1 MRRRVLI
8 GVICALG
15 AGLTAA
21 PWAVSAS
28 SHREAPLIAEDPVA
42 DNTDLYAFVSPDATG
57 TVTLV
62 ANYIPFEQPAGGP
75 NFYRFGDDV
84 LYQFHV
90 DNVGDGRSHLT
101 FSFRFNTTTVNP
113 QSFLYNTGP
122 ISFDAVHHRYTN
134 WNRPQTYTVTVQK
147 NNGDEKNGDDD
158 DSSRVLGTG
167 LLTPPDVVGK
177 TSTGNAAHYHA
188 LAQAAVHTLHSEDG
202 DVTVFAGQRDDPFFA
217 NLGGI
222 FDLLT
227 LPPFGTKGQDYLAGL
242 NVQSIVLRVPKTMLH
257 SENPKDPVVGVWASA
272 SRHKVTVLDQGKKRS
287 EGPWVQVSRLG
298 NPLVNEVIMNYAT
311 KDLFNGSQPKDDSQF
326 VNRFLTPELAAIIH
340 ALIDPQTPTT
350 NRQDLVAVL
359 LTGLPG
365 LNKSA
370 LAKPTLADELRLNMS
385 IAPSSTDPNA
395 VNRLGVLGGQL
406 DGWPDGRRLADDVL
420 DIAVQA
426 VAGATAGVS
435 IPSVVGDGVNAN
447 DVPFQLHFPYL
458 ADPHAP

>member
-1 MRRRVLI
+1 MRRPVLI

-15 AGLTAA
+15 AGLSIT

-42 DNTDLYAFVSPDATG
+42 DNTDVYAFVSPDATD
-57 TVTLV
+57 TVTL
-62 ANYIPFEQPAGGP
+62 AADYIPFEQPAGGP

-84 LYQFHV
+84 LYQFHI
-90 DNVGDGRSHLT
+90 DNVGDGRSHIT
-101 FSFRFNTTTVNP
+101 FSFRFNTTTVNN

-122 ISFDAVHHRYTN
+122 ISFDAVHNRYTN
-134 WNRPQTYTVTVQK
+134 WNRPQTYTVTME
-147 NNGDEKNGDDD
+147 NGDED
-158 DSSRVLGTG
+158 SRVLGTG

-177 TSTGNAAHYHA
+177 TSTGSAANYHA
-188 LAQAAVHTLHSEDG
+188 LAQAAVHTLHTEDG
-202 DVTVFAGQRDDPFFA
+202 NVTVFAGQRDDPFFA

-227 LPPFGTKGQDYLAGL
+227 LPAFGTKGVDYLAGL
-242 NVQSIVLRVPKTMLH
+242 NVQSIVLRVPKAMLRAEE
-257 SENPKDPVVGVWASA
+257 SRDPVIGVWASA
-272 SRHKVTVLDQGKKRS
+272 SRHKVTVLDPGQKHG

-298 NPLVNEVIMNYAT
+298 NPLVNEVIMDFAT

-365 LNKSA
+365 LNKPA
-370 LAKPTLADELRLNMS
+370 RANPTLADELRLNTS

-406 DGWPDGRRLADDVL
+406 DGWPNGRRLADDVV

-458 ADPHAP
+458 ADPHSP